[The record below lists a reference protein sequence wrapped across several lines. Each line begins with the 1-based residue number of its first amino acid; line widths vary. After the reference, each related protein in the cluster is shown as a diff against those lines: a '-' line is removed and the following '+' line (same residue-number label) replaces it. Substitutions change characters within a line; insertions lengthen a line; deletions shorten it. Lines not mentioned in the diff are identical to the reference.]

1 MTVNLGS
8 VVRVIGVLFIVL
20 GVCMM
25 PSLAVAIIYKEFTS
39 AVSFAVTAVPCVLA
53 GLLITKKLKPEKIK
67 MKARDGYLFVT
78 LAWLL
83 ASVIGGVPLVISGN
97 IPSPADAFFEMCSGF
112 STTGST
118 ILTDVEALSKSMLFW
133 RSFTHWLGGMGI
145 IVFAAALLPSIGVS
159 GQMIASAETPGP
171 TFDKLSAKYSDT
183 AKSLYILYFGIT
195 LVQTV
200 LLMFGGV
207 TLYDSL
213 VHTFGTVGTGGFSV
227 YNNSIGHYDSA
238 YVEWVIT
245 IFMLLCGINFNL
257 YFLIPRGGL
266 KSFFADEELRFYL
279 LMVFGSIGLIT
290 ICLMT
295 QGDYDSLS
303 EGIRDSAFHVSSVV
317 TTTGY
322 ATMDYDTMWP
332 TFAKMI
338 LLILTITGACSSSTG
353 GGVKM
358 IRIVVALKFAKR
370 GFSRKLHPNR
380 VADITLNGRGLEQT
394 VVTNI
399 INFIMF
405 YILVLMGGTLIVCV
419 DGFDLVT
426 TFSAVLTCL
435 GNVGPGFNLVGP
447 VLNFSIF
454 SDFSKVILG
463 LIMIAGRLELFTFFI
478 LFSPKYWNSNR
489 V

>member
-1 MTVNLGS
+1 M
-8 VVRVIGVLFIVL
+8 
-20 GVCMM
+20 VC
-25 PSLAVAIIYKEFTS
+25 LAY
-39 AVSFAVTAVPCVLA
+39 
-53 GLLITKKLKPEKIK
+53 
-67 MKARDGYLFVT
+67 
-78 LAWLL
+78 
-83 ASVIGGVPLVISGN
+83 VPLR
-97 IPSPADAFFEMCSGF
+97 
-112 STTGST
+112 
-118 ILTDVEALSKSMLFW
+118 SK
-133 RSFTHWLGGMGI
+133 I
-145 IVFAAALLPSIGVS
+145 
-159 GQMIASAETPGP
+159 
-171 TFDKLSAKYSDT
+171 
-183 AKSLYILYFGIT
+183 
-195 LVQTV
+195 
-200 LLMFGGV
+200 
-207 TLYDSL
+207 
-213 VHTFGTVGTGGFSV
+213 
-227 YNNSIGHYDSA
+227 
-238 YVEWVIT
+238 
-245 IFMLLCGINFNL
+245 
-257 YFLIPRGGL
+257 
-266 KSFFADEELRFYL
+266 
-279 LMVFGSIGLIT
+279 
-290 ICLMT
+290 
-295 QGDYDSLS
+295 
-303 EGIRDSAFHVSSVV
+303 
-317 TTTGY
+317 
-322 ATMDYDTMWP
+322 
-332 TFAKMI
+332 I

-454 SDFSKVILG
+454 SDFSKVRLG